1 MSPTRR
7 DPGRQNGP
15 RTHYPSRFLSGSIG
29 RTNGRVRLW
38 DRTLDRRGRL
48 TSHMVLLG
56 GMMVAMQVELF
67 FGAWTCPGKLSCH
80 VDMVVYASRRYPVY
94 PHFAL
99 LRGQPY

>member
-15 RTHYPSRFLSGSIG
+15 RRRYPSRFLSGSIG
-29 RTNGRVRLW
+29 KTDGIGRLW

-48 TSHMVLLG
+48 ASHGVLLG
-56 GMMVAMQVELF
+56 GMLVARRVWLF
-67 FGAWTCPGKLSCH
+67 FGAWTYPGKPSCH
-80 VDMVVYASRRYPVY
+80 VDMFVYVSRGYPVY